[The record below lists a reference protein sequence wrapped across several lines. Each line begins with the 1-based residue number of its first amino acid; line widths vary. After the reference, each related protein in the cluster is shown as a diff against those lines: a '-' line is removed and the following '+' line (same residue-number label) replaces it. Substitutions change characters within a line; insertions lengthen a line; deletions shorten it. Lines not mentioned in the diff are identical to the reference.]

1 MGFLFNKVE
10 FLKQDCD
17 LENYVDELSTEDSNF
32 ELLKES
38 LNCEKALK
46 SALENADINMYV
58 SRDIKI
64 GVDNLQAQIDYM
76 VVTPVHAYLI
86 ECKSL
91 IGDVVVD
98 GNNFTRKFGNIEETI
113 DSPVDI
119 AIRNAEIVKRYR
131 DAHRS
136 KVFNSLNSY
145 GVDDYYKPLVVA
157 ANINNKLDINNA
169 SNEIKDIIIPLDN
182 LIDYFNKEIK
192 ETSFFNRDSKDTM
205 LNVANF
211 ILYANNA
218 YRIQNDSH

>member
-17 LENYVDELSTEDSNF
+17 LENNVDKLSIEDSNF

-46 SALENADINMYV
+46 NTLENADINMYV

-91 IGDVVVD
+91 VGDITVD
-98 GNNFTRKFGNIEETI
+98 GNNFIRKFNNIEETI
-113 DSPVDI
+113 NSPVDI
-119 AIRNAEIVKRYR
+119 AIRNTEIVKRYR

-145 GVDDYYKPLVVA
+145 GVDDYYKPLAVA
-157 ANINNKLDINNA
+157 ANVNGKLDTTNA
-169 SNEIKDIIIPLDN
+169 SKDIKDIIVPLND
-182 LIDYFNKEIK
+182 LIDYFTSEIK